1 MRKTAIGSSHIVI
14 NWYEFAYYYSAT
26 HTHFILA
33 QLERIK
39 NKHNKKATT
48 TTNLK
53 SIEYKLR
60 ALAICKSCLI
70 VGINDLRM
78 HYTKN
83 HLSEAEVR
91 WLFKSF
97 FFIVIVLQLPLHCVH
112 CLSVLRRGLPFS
124 FSLCSCRRLVVH
136 SWPELLSCLV
146 AACISLTN
154 VERRHRA
161 TITTTSIVAKPI
173 KTCLRWVQS
182 PSSGATGWCYMGG
195 RSVCMCAH
203 MCVCSYSKP
212 AMRAKNKSKQN
223 TEKTVQ
229 QTKTPAELRL

>member
-14 NWYEFAYYYSAT
+14 DMNLHIILRHT

-70 VGINDLRM
+70 VGITDLRM
-78 HYTKN
+78 RYTKN

-97 FFIVIVLQLPLHCVH
+97 FFIVIVL
-112 CLSVLRRGLPFS
+112 
-124 FSLCSCRRLVVH
+124 
-136 SWPELLSCLV
+136 
-146 AACISLTN
+146 
-154 VERRHRA
+154 
-161 TITTTSIVAKPI
+161 
-173 KTCLRWVQS
+173 
-182 PSSGATGWCYMGG
+182 
-195 RSVCMCAH
+195 
-203 MCVCSYSKP
+203 
-212 AMRAKNKSKQN
+212 
-223 TEKTVQ
+223 
-229 QTKTPAELRL
+229 